1 MIVRRATG
9 RLVVVLLVLLAGA
22 VPVAGGSPDAP
33 RKVSVEGGGRY
44 TAVNPAALKAMLA
57 RKDFLLVN
65 VHIPYEGEIEP
76 TDRFIPFDTIAA
88 RLDTLGARKDARVVL
103 YCISGRM
110 STIAA
115 RTLVG
120 LGYTDVWNLEGG
132 MRAWEGAG
140 SPLTRRP
147 R

>member
-1 MIVRRATG
+1 MIVGRATG
-9 RLVVVLLVLLAGA
+9 RLVVVLLVLLGA

>member
-9 RLVVVLLVLLAGA
+9 RLVVVLLVLLGA